1 MILLVFSTALPTGC
15 VSKPRAAEV
24 AQTAAAPSIAGGRSA
39 LGDRDV
45 ADRPES
51 DHDPRV
57 ERSAAARTFWI
68 GGAADKA
75 PFLGYGPH
83 HHVLHVMNAWRDELP
98 GEHHYRG
105 YHELNE
111 IVREVREARMRDST
125 ARVVFIGHSYGG
137 ATAMRA
143 ARRLEDEGIDV
154 DLLITLDP
162 VWGFPVAPPRRPG
175 RWVNVHQRLDVR
187 DALACVP
194 LLGPPLAG
202 LTCVVTGSTFSDTV
216 ATVGR
221 QLGRQAGA
229 DVNIEMTQSHGAVS
243 AMLQRA
249 LDALP
254 TDADPRSG
262 PTGLDGE
269 QPPR

>member
-1 MILLVFSTALPTGC
+1 MLLLVFSIVLPTGC
-15 VSKPRAAEV
+15 TSKPRAAEV
-24 AQTAAAPSIAGGRSA
+24 TQAATSPAAPTESASGGRK
-39 LGDRDV
+39 G
-45 ADRPES
+45 
-51 DHDPRV
+51 V
-57 ERSAAARTFWI
+57 ERSESAPHVERTAAARTYWI

-83 HHVLHVMNAWRDELP
+83 HHVLHVMNAWRDALP

-105 YHELNE
+105 YHELEE
-111 IVREVREARMRDST
+111 IVREVREACTRGSA
-125 ARVVFIGHSYGG
+125 ARIIFIGHSYGG

-162 VWGFPVAPPRRPG
+162 VWGFPVASPRRAG

-202 LTCVVTGSTFSDTV
+202 VTCVVTGSSFSDTV

-254 TDADPRSG
+254 PDVDPRSG
-262 PTGLDGE
+262 AIGLDGE